1 MNVVRYDVV
10 KNKWI
15 IENKEKTARRE
26 RYKKYIGVALE
37 IVGTAA
43 GIAGIIWV
51 LFNMDFLN
59 YVFFGF

>member
-10 KNKWI
+10 RKKWI
-15 IENKEKTARRE
+15 IENKEKAARRE

-37 IVGTAA
+37 IVGTVV
-43 GIAGIIWV
+43 GIAWMIWV